1 MSTSSAP
8 RPRSLRTRLVVGVL
22 GLVLVMAATMG
33 AFSTITLHHTLMNR
47 LDDQLTA
54 ASHRAEARRHGEEH
68 DGSTLDQQAPD
79 SAVPSA
85 SPAEPSATSS
95 PAPSAPATHTCGDQD
110 PAAVPGAKP
119 VPAGLDAAG
128 QATGTLTL
136 IASGASDTGSADDSG
151 DGDGADGG
159 DADHSSGTAPA
170 SATVT
175 AGYIDDDGR
184 YQSLTPAECQVL
196 LSLETT
202 GEPVTVGIDSLG
214 DYRVLASKDATTGD
228 IVITGLSM
236 KADNTLVRTQ
246 LLVEGAI
253 VVIGT
258 LIAALAG
265 RTMVRSSLTPL
276 ERVASTA
283 ERVASQPLARGEVSI
298 DERVPGE
305 DLTSSR
311 EVGQVGSA
319 LNTLLGHVDDALT
332 ARQHSETQVRQFV
345 ADASH
350 ELRTPLASIRGY
362 TELIAREGADAALP
376 DEAVHALER
385 VHSESLRMS
394 RLVEDLLLLAR
405 LDAGRDLSRDEVDLV
420 GILLDTV
427 SDARAAG
434 PDHEWELDLAALDA
448 PADLGEDERDDF
460 EPEPPLVL
468 GDEARLRQVLVNLL
482 ANARVHTPAGSHV
495 ITTLSRRTAPV
506 ASDAPNGSGERERG
520 GRDVSLGG
528 PAAVVPPPGEELV
541 ITISDDGPGIEAAVR
556 GRLFERFARGDASRE
571 RRTGST
577 GLGMSI
583 ALAIVVSHGGTLT
596 VDSICAGEDPVHPQ
610 AHGTIFTVALPAAP
624 AAD

>member
-159 DADHSSGTAPA
+159 DADRSSGTAPA

-258 LIAALAG
+258 LITALAG

-520 GRDVSLGG
+520 SRDVSSGG
-528 PAAVVPPPGEELV
+528 AAAAAAPPEEELV
-541 ITISDDGPGIEAAVR
+541 ITIADDGPGIEAAVR

>member
-110 PAAVPGAKP
+110 PAAVPGTKP

-151 DGDGADGG
+151 DGNGADGG
-159 DADHSSGTAPA
+159 DADRSSGTAPA

-405 LDAGRDLSRDEVDLV
+405 LDAGRDLNRDEVDLV

-520 GRDVSLGG
+520 GRDVSSGG
-528 PAAVVPPPGEELV
+528 AAAAAAPPGEELV

>member
-151 DGDGADGG
+151 DGNGADGG
-159 DADHSSGTAPA
+159 DADRSSGTAPA

-184 YQSLTPAECQVL
+184 YQSLAPAECQVL

-520 GRDVSLGG
+520 SRDVSSGG
-528 PAAVVPPPGEELV
+528 AAAAAAPPEEELV
-541 ITISDDGPGIEAAVR
+541 ITIADDGPGIEAAVR

>member
-1 MSTSSAP
+1 VSTSSAP

-159 DADHSSGTAPA
+159 DADRSSGTAPA

-184 YQSLTPAECQVL
+184 YQSLAPAECQVL

-350 ELRTPLASIRGY
+350 ELRTPLASIRGDPD
-362 TELIAREGADAALP
+362 LLAPEGADAALP

-520 GRDVSLGG
+520 SRDVSSGG
-528 PAAVVPPPGEELV
+528 AAAAAAPPGEGPAL
-541 ITISDDGPGIEAAVR
+541 TISDDGPGLAAAGR

>member
-1 MSTSSAP
+1 MSTFSAP

-110 PAAVPGAKP
+110 PAAVPGTKP

-159 DADHSSGTAPA
+159 DADRSSGTAPA

-405 LDAGRDLSRDEVDLV
+405 LDAGRDLNRDEVDLV

-520 GRDVSLGG
+520 GRDVSSGG
-528 PAAVVPPPGEELV
+528 AAAAAAPPGEELV